1 MTINSMSND
10 VLSNI
15 IKTPRQNLKRY
26 SVNNKILF
34 KIESASE
41 NLKLH
46 NIVQRKKFKKQLNFS

>member
-1 MTINSMSND
+1 MSND

-46 NIVQRKKFKKQLNFS
+46 NIV